1 MRGNMCG
8 NQQKRR
14 KCCIM
19 VQHQSNTERSEMT
32 PRALEYFKSLK
43 PIEKKALCQK
53 VGISVRWLHNCMYV
67 PSKNFS
73 PEVAEKIEMVSC
85 RKVTREDL
93 RPDIDWSL
101 IR

>member
-1 MRGNMCG
+1 
-8 NQQKRR
+8 
-14 KCCIM
+14 
-19 VQHQSNTERSEMT
+19 
-32 PRALEYFKSLK
+32 
-43 PIEKKALCQK
+43 
-53 VGISVRWLHNCMYV
+53 MYV